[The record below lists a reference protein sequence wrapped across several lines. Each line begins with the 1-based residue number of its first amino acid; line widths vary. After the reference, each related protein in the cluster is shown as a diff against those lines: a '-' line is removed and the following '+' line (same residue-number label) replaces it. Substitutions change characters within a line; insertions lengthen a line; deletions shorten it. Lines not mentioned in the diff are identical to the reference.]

1 MRKNALWHGARWIW
15 PAGLLLI
22 LVAACAP
29 VAPSTLA
36 GTATPT
42 AAPSEPM
49 AATTAATTAAQPLEK
64 LTLGLGY
71 IPSVQFAPFYVTQA
85 KGFFAEE
92 GLEVA
97 FQHGIETDFIKLVG
111 TGEEPFAV
119 ASGEQ
124 VILARAQGL
133 PVVYV
138 MAWFNRFPVVVFAPK
153 TAGLTTPQ
161 ALEGRRVGI
170 PGLFGASYIA
180 WKALVYATK
189 IDEAAVTLESIGFT
203 QAEAVSQGR
212 VDAALDY
219 AVNGPVRLRLAGQ
232 EVDVIYVSDYVNLPS
247 NGLITDERTIR
258 ERPELVQRVARAFGR
273 GLQYT
278 LDHPDEAFAISLQAV
293 PEAGGPN
300 EAANRAV
307 FDAVLEEWRPA
318 PGARL
323 GWSDPQRWEEAA
335 RFMREVGLI
344 QTEVDVSAAFT
355 NQFIAEP

>member
-1 MRKNALWHGARWIW
+1 MLPVNRWIL
-15 PAGLLLI
+15 PAGIVLI
-22 LVAACAP
+22 MAIACTPLPPAAVAGMETPTPAAATGAP
-29 VAPSTLA
+29 AMVNESAAAVAT
-36 GTATPT
+36 TPT
-42 AAPSEPM
+42 A
-49 AATTAATTAAQPLEK
+49 EK

-71 IPSVQFAPFYVTQA
+71 IPSVQFAPFYVTRA

-92 GLEVA
+92 GLEVD

-153 TAGLTTPQ
+153 AAGLTTPQ
-161 ALEGRRVGI
+161 ALEGHRVGI

-180 WKALVYATK
+180 WKALVYATN

-258 ERPELVQRVARAFGR
+258 ERPELVQRVVRAFTR

-293 PEAGGPN
+293 PEAGGVN

-307 FDAVLEEWRPA
+307 FDAVLEEWKPA
-318 PGARL
+318 AGARL

-344 QTEVDVSAAFT
+344 QTEVDVAAAFT
-355 NQFIAEP
+355 NQFVEEP

>member
-1 MRKNALWHGARWIW
+1 MYRNTVWHGAQW
-15 PAGLLLI
+15 ALSVGLLLI
-22 LVAACAP
+22 LTVACVPAAP
-29 VAPSTLA
+29 TMLA

-42 AAPSEPM
+42 AASGEPTA
-49 AATTAATTAAQPLEK
+49 AATTATQPLEK

-92 GLEVA
+92 GLEVT
-97 FQHGIETDFIKLVG
+97 FQHGIETDFVKLVG

-133 PVVYV
+133 PIVYI
-138 MAWFNRFPVVVFAPK
+138 MTWFNRFPVVVFAPK
-153 TAGLTTPQ
+153 AAGLSTPQ
-161 ALEGRRVGI
+161 ALEGHRVGI

-180 WKALVYATK
+180 WKALVYATA

-258 ERPELVQRVARAFGR
+258 ERPELIQRVVRAFRR

-293 PEAGGPN
+293 PEAGGAN

-318 PGARL
+318 SGARL

-335 RFMREVGLI
+335 RFMREVGLV
-344 QTEVDVSAAFT
+344 QTEVDVAAAFT
-355 NQFIAEP
+355 NQFIEEP